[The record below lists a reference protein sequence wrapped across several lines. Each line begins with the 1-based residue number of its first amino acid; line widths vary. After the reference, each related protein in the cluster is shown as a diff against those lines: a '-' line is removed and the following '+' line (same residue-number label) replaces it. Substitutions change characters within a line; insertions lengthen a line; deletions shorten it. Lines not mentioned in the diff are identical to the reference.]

1 MKAKKQTLIFIWLII
16 GLALSLL
23 AFRQFVL
30 PLMRAQTPAVPGLNP
45 PYLRLAESSQTTS
58 SSQKVVEVRAN
69 TAGQET
75 VEVDVVILF
84 DSQVLTIKEEGV
96 RLADQYKVFQINQL
110 EKGRIDFSL
119 FSNPQRGEPTLKTGL
134 NEEALVATLV
144 FDILDQQ
151 ADSTQLNLEF
161 EPGAT
166 DESNLIP
173 IFETRPA
180 TPIDILQS
188 IQGILLSL

>member
-1 MKAKKQTLIFIWLII
+1 MKTKKQTLIFIWLII

-30 PLMRAQTPAVPGLNP
+30 PLMRAQAPAIPGLNP
-45 PYLRLAESSQTTS
+45 PYLRLVESPQITS
-58 SSQKVVEVRAN
+58 PSQKAVEVRIN

-75 VEVDVVILF
+75 IEADVVVLF
-84 DSQVLTIKEEGV
+84 DPLVLTIKEEGI
-96 RLADQYKVFQINQL
+96 RLADQYQVFQINQL
-110 EKGRIDFSL
+110 EKDKIDFSL
-119 FSNPQRGEPTLKTGL
+119 FSNPQRGEPILKTSL
-134 NEEALVATLV
+134 NEETLVATLV
-144 FDILDQQ
+144 FEILDQG
-151 ADSTQLNLEF
+151 ASSTQLNLEF

-188 IQGILLSL
+188 VQGILLSL